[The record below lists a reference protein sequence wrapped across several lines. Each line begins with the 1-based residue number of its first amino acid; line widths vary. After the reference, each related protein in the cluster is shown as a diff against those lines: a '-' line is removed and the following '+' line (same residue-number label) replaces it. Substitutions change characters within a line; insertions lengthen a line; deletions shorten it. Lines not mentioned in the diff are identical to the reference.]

1 MKQIKTILCLL
12 IMNFFALASFAQGTS
27 KTAGA
32 TCNCT
37 GGQSSCN
44 STCTFSDCCVCWS
57 PSTQNGACGCYWG
70 VASCKTSKI
79 NADKGLVSNDNIF
92 GEVNPEANVVFHFAK
107 FRSVFTFF
115 DKLKISRSNLE
126 SIVNTL
132 TAKYKPVD
140 DNARLQTDEFQ
151 AILNEYGRLIQQLTD
166 SQKSDFNIFIK
177 TL

>member
-1 MKQIKTILCLL
+1 
-12 IMNFFALASFAQGTS
+12 
-27 KTAGA
+27 
-32 TCNCT
+32 
-37 GGQSSCN
+37 
-44 STCTFSDCCVCWS
+44 
-57 PSTQNGACGCYWG
+57 
-70 VASCKTSKI
+70 
-79 NADKGLVSNDNIF
+79 
-92 GEVNPEANVVFHFAK
+92 
-107 FRSVFTFF
+107 VFTFF

-151 AILNEYGRLIQQLTD
+151 AILNEYGKLIQQLTD